1 MKKTMVW
8 IATGITLSLIWGTS
22 WGGSI
27 FSMGEMGVL
36 DEGLGAKARAMG
48 GPAIALVTGD
58 HFGRGNPA
66 LLGDFTKVG
75 IHLTFAGEQW
85 RVEDEAGL
93 KGDFASERVRT
104 FQFGVPVGYGTALSF
119 GFFPYSE
126 VQFDLA
132 DSDSIN
138 GLVYDRHIQGSG
150 GLRSISLEAG
160 KRFGDRLLWGLSAH
174 RIFGTIRETYLRDFG
189 DASLEDTR
197 DVWGRSHAGWQF
209 TTGVVYEI
217 SKHWSIAG
225 AYAAQA
231 TIDRTT
237 TLETNF
243 GAIQEQR
250 TDEIELPASLAF
262 GIAGTGAPKLLVHAD
277 VKIAFFE
284 DLSGHENARNTLD
297 LSMGMESLPA
307 RDLTAPYYRRI
318 PLRLGFRWRQLPN
331 QTGPNEKGVDEVLM
345 GCGFGL
351 PLAEQRGMLDVSFE
365 VGKRGILSEN
375 GAEEV
380 FYRQTFSFSGWE
392 KWFERKGK

>member
-209 TTGVVYEI
+209 TTGVVYQI
-217 SKHWSIAG
+217 AKHWSIAG
-225 AYAAQA
+225 AY
-231 TIDRTT
+231 
-237 TLETNF
+237 
-243 GAIQEQR
+243 
-250 TDEIELPASLAF
+250 
-262 GIAGTGAPKLLVHAD
+262 
-277 VKIAFFE
+277 
-284 DLSGHENARNTLD
+284 
-297 LSMGMESLPA
+297 
-307 RDLTAPYYRRI
+307 
-318 PLRLGFRWRQLPN
+318 
-331 QTGPNEKGVDEVLM
+331 
-345 GCGFGL
+345 
-351 PLAEQRGMLDVSFE
+351 
-365 VGKRGILSEN
+365 
-375 GAEEV
+375 
-380 FYRQTFSFSGWE
+380 
-392 KWFERKGK
+392 

>member
-1 MKKTMVW
+1 MKKTKVW
-8 IATGITLSLIWGTS
+8 IATGIALSLIWGTS

-48 GPAIALVTGD
+48 GSSIALVSSD

-66 LLGDFTKVG
+66 LLGNFTKVG
-75 IHLTFAGEQW
+75 VHLTFAGEQW
-85 RVEDEAGL
+85 HVEDDAGL

-104 FQFGVPVGYGTALSF
+104 FQFGVPIGYGTALSM
-119 GFFPYSE
+119 GIFPYSE

-138 GLVYDRHIQGSG
+138 ALVYDRHIQGSG

-160 KRFGDRLLWGLSAH
+160 KRFGDRLLWGVSAH
-174 RIFGTIRETYLRDFG
+174 RIFGTIQETYLRDFR

-197 DVWGRSHAGWQF
+197 DVWGRSHEGWQF
-209 TTGVVYEI
+209 TTGAVVQITE
-217 SKHWSIAG
+217 HWNIAG
-225 AYAAQA
+225 AYTAKA

-243 GAIQEQR
+243 GATSEER
-250 TDEIELPASLAF
+250 TDEMELPASLAF
-262 GIAGTGAPKLLVHAD
+262 GIAGTGINKLLMHAD
-277 VKIAFFE
+277 FKIAFFE
-284 DLSGHENARNTLD
+284 NLDAPESIRNALD
-297 LSMGMESLPA
+297 LSMGMEKIPA
-307 RDLTAPYYRRI
+307 GDLTAPYYRRM

-331 QTGPNEKGVDEVLM
+331 KTGPDEKGVDEVLM

-380 FYRQTFSFSGWE
+380 FYRQTVSFSGWE